1 MRVRRARKEDL
12 TDIRRIAEAALW
24 DAYSP
29 LLSPSSLE
37 SLLRAG
43 YSPGALRH
51 RLIGGGLMVA
61 VTDDDRPVGFAD
73 ATRQEGHVVVAALA
87 TDPPFR
93 RRGVASSLLWS
104 AAALAPGDPVC
115 TDVLLGNDDGER
127 FCEACGL
134 VPGETVTGMAGA
146 DEAVARRWWL
156 VTAHG

>member
-12 TDIRRIAEAALW
+12 VDIGRIAESSLW
-24 DAYSP
+24 DAYSA
-29 LLSPSSLE
+29 LLPPASVEAMLHV
-37 SLLRAG
+37 G
-43 YSPGALRH
+43 YSPGALRR

-61 VTDDDRPVGFAD
+61 VNDDDRPIGFAD
-73 ATRQEGHVVVAALA
+73 ASCGEGHVLVSAIA

-93 RRGVASSLLWS
+93 RLGVASSLLWS
-104 AAALAPGDPVC
+104 AAALAPGDPIC

-134 VPGETVTGMAGA
+134 VPGETVTGVAGA

-156 VTAHG
+156 APPH